1 MIKPSGRK
9 GGNSV
14 QIEVKI
20 DAAAQETKVIVQAPC
35 MTEEVQGIL
44 RLLSEKENKMIAGF
58 KEDTVSI
65 LEEDAIL
72 RIYAAGG
79 KVYAVLP
86 QGEYVLRR
94 RIYEMEEQLKPH
106 RFVRISNAE
115 IINLRKVK
123 KFDLSFAGTICVTL
137 EDNSV
142 TYVSRRYVTKIKE
155 VLGV

>member
-1 MIKPSGRK
+1 M
-9 GGNSV
+9 

-58 KEDTVSI
+58 KEDIVSI

-79 KVYAVLP
+79 KGVCGAASGGVCA
-86 QGEYVLRR
+86 QAADLRNGGTV
-94 RIYEMEEQLKPH
+94 EA
-106 RFVRISNAE
+106 S
-115 IINLRKVK
+115 
-123 KFDLSFAGTICVTL
+123 SFRAYFQRG
-137 EDNSV
+137 NH
-142 TYVSRRYVTKIKE
+142 
-155 VLGV
+155 